1 MISKREKIN
10 CSRGKKRNG
19 VRLWFIERG
28 RGGEGAMVE
37 RNELLRMN
45 SNVHPYG
52 PPITV
57 HEGCTIGSRSLSS
70 LIGNTEELEA
80 NQGCVGRIGDI
91 SKVF

>member
-1 MISKREKIN
+1 
-10 CSRGKKRNG
+10 
-19 VRLWFIERG
+19 
-28 RGGEGAMVE
+28 MVE

-70 LIGNTEELEA
+70 LIGNTRNLKLIRDAEGGYI
-80 NQGCVGRIGDI
+80 Q
-91 SKVF
+91 VF